1 MTTEPIEAPDS
12 FQTEREVVLALAEG
26 RLPSPVRYC
35 RNTWAV
41 VTLVEIGAHV
51 RSDGEIGFR
60 DRIWLSDR
68 MLRRMIGTPVTD
80 SADFTPQAVQGFI
93 VHSWRDG
100 SALKAVVRI
109 LPEQARQPDAAES
122 RKIRGGKPHQSARL
136 HVLDGDGDVAQLD
149 AIGERIVIEHE
160 PRFISH
166 VTIT

>member
-109 LPEQARQPDAAES
+109 LPEHPAAQPE
-122 RKIRGGKPHQSARL
+122 SARL
-136 HVLDGDGDVAQLD
+136 HVLDGDGDIVQLD